1 MREITYRMNLDV
13 QQGGIQQTLMGFRA
27 GDSLSRTVCIHLVE
41 RGATYQVPTDCT
53 VTLYAEKP
61 DGTVS
66 YSMCTVEN
74 GYLQHTFTSGELA
87 VPGEVLCEVRIIS
100 GDSNPVIVSCPQ
112 FAVVVEDVLHSDAA
126 IESTNEYSALVEM
139 TAELGEK
146 KAAAQEA
153 ATAAENA
160 AQRASAAAVS
170 ATTAADAATAAGEE
184 AKLLGVAAAADALH
198 ARQTVEAHV
207 GNADAHI
214 TAAERAKWNAG
225 RTYVLRWND
234 SEHIDNREENEPVL
248 QELCTLEDGKYHVVL
263 QSGGQEYPLNR
274 REYTET
280 NGYLYYFGG
289 TPNTAYT
296 ASEYVIQYKPA
307 NTLEAAVYHQ
317 ARNGT
322 VNGLFMEEMNFL
334 PPTTDLVKIYLDD
347 HANDTDVHVTAEERA
362 KWNAGGRGEKGDPGE
377 KGERG
382 DPGKS
387 AYEVYAENGGTLTQP
402 QWLASLAQGAPEFA
416 DDITGCTDTS
426 KIYVLPDGHLWA
438 YMAVQTALYTNQI
451 SQSKD
456 DTGAVLNGVG
466 YQNDARYNSSG
477 AAVANTG
484 SMITGKI
491 PVKYGDVI
499 RFSGAYIE
507 GTDGSLNT
515 FLYKAD
521 GTQVMAFT
529 PYQWN
534 AGTIAKSK
542 LSPYTYEN
550 QRVSQFTVAD
560 TSAAFIKFT
569 LVGSGKNAV
578 ITINEEITQGV
589 QGNQYRWADTGLTY
603 TPADY
608 EDRILTAESSIDS
621 IRVKLEALET
631 GEGTDQLP
639 PEYWIREIEN
649 KGDSIKERQESGT
662 DAFQFVWFSDM
673 HGVTGYANQNGA
685 GTSSQTNI
693 GKVSRY
699 LCDRFDIPYVATSGD
714 IMSQASHSNVQN
726 VYNEYKNIHTVLSPI
741 PAERLLAVRGNHDGS
756 WGEAVNGVYY
766 LKHIGAGAV
775 YNEIYREQAQDGQ
788 RVFGGDGTY
797 FYADSVP
804 HKVRFIML
812 NSNTDGDGSND
823 ASGNA
828 VYNSQKVSVYG
839 TEQLAWLGDVALHM
853 PAGWTAVIMAHQ
865 PPDTSG
871 DGALLAGMIE
881 AYNSREAYSGT
892 IQITHDYWGKNVS
905 DNTYKTVTVDMDFTE
920 SEGEIAAFFH
930 GHIHKDTVD
939 TQTYAFP
946 CISITTA
953 GGDVRD
959 SSPAQRTP
967 GTATETAIDVVTLDK
982 AARRIYMTRVGV
994 GMDRS
999 CSY

>member
-126 IESTNEYSALVEM
+126 IESTNEYTALVEM

-198 ARQTVEAHV
+198 ARQTVEAHA

-225 RTYVLRWND
+225 RTYVLQWND
-234 SEHIDNREENEPVL
+234 NPHIDNREENEPVL

-280 NGYLYYFGG
+280 DGYLYCFGG

-322 VNGLFMEEMNFL
+322 VNGLYMEEMNFL

-347 HANDTDVHVTAEERA
+347 HATNTDVHVTAEERA
-362 KWNAGGRGEKGDPGE
+362 KWNAGGRGE

-387 AYEVYAENGGTLTQP
+387 AYEVYAENGGTLSEA
-402 QWLASLAQGAPEFA
+402 QWLASLAQTKPEFA

-426 KIYVLPDGHLWA
+426 KVYVLPDGYIYA
-438 YMAVQTALYTNQI
+438 YMTVTETVKSYTNLADL
-451 SQSKD
+451 SSD
-456 DTGAVLNGVG
+456 DWVA
-466 YQNDARYNSSG
+466 DARVNSSG
-477 AAVANTG
+477 GTTEAAGVTTTNYVSCATGDLIRVKGLDLRNYNTAVYNAEKNVMSASKLPSYPSGYLTDITASETLSVFRVASKG
-484 SMITGKI
+484 IKF
-491 PVKYGDVI
+491 V
-499 RFSGAYIE
+499 RFSGIPN
-507 GTDGSLNT
+507 GS
-515 FLYKAD
+515 
-521 GTQVMAFT
+521 
-529 PYQWN
+529 
-534 AGTIAKSK
+534 SK
-542 LSPYTYEN
+542 D
-550 QRVSQFTVAD
+550 V
-560 TSAAFIKFT
+560 
-569 LVGSGKNAV
+569 V
-578 ITINEEITQGV
+578 ITK
-589 QGNQYRWADTGLTY
+589 NQIISESTVTEQKWQNTGLAFV
-603 TPADY
+603 PADY
-608 EDRILTAESSIDS
+608 EDRILTAESSIDN

-631 GEGTDQLP
+631 GESGEVLP
-639 PEYWIREIEN
+639 PEYWITEIEN
-649 KGDSIKERQESGT
+649 KADSIKERQESGT
-662 DAFQFVWFSDM
+662 DAFQYVWFSDM
-673 HGVTGYANQNGA
+673 HGVTGYPNQNGA

-699 LCDRFDIPYVATSGD
+699 LCDRFDIPFAATSGD

-726 VYNEYKNIHTVLSPI
+726 VYNEYKNIRTVLSPI
-741 PAERLLAVRGNHDGS
+741 PADRLLAVRGNHDGS

-766 LKHIGAGAV
+766 LKHIGAGKL
-775 YNEIYREQAQDGQ
+775 YNEIYRRQAQDGQ

-865 PPDTSG
+865 PLNTSE
-871 DGALLAGMIE
+871 DGSLVAGILN
-881 AYNSREAYSGT
+881 AYNAKQSYSNT
-892 IQITHDYWGKNVS
+892 IQIANDYWGKNIS
-905 DNTYKTVTVDMDFTE
+905 DSIYKTVSVDCDFTNAK
-920 SEGEIAAFFH
+920 GEVAAFFH

-959 SSPAQRTP
+959 SSPAERTP

-994 GMDRS
+994 GSDRV